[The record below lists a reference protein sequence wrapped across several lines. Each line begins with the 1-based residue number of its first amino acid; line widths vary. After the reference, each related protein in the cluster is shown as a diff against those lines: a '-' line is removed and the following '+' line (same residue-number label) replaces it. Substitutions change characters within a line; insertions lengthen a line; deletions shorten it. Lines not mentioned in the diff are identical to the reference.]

1 MKHNKD
7 PTKQHSFFKLKKL
20 YNMKNLTLILLII
33 SLLFAC
39 KKETPKQFSN
49 WKMDEQAYSSNNVT
63 TSIGKAIA
71 NLDCWDK
78 NRFGI
83 RFYSFSVSHP
93 NSLPDAGE
101 FLLVKD
107 NPSQNPNM
115 VLLYLY
121 IDTVG
126 YAPSPSETK
135 YLKAERV
142 EGKIRYTLP
151 PMWYVNYYNTDDSVF
166 VEGIFNEP

>member
-1 MKHNKD
+1 
-7 PTKQHSFFKLKKL
+7 
-20 YNMKNLTLILLII
+20 MKNLILILLII
-33 SLLFAC
+33 LLLFAC
-39 KKETPKQFSN
+39 KKETPKQFSY
-49 WKMDEQAYSSNNVT
+49 WKMDEQTYSSNNVT

-71 NLDCWDK
+71 NVNCHDR
-78 NRFGI
+78 NRFDI
-83 RFYSFSVSHP
+83 TFYSFSISHP

-107 NPSQNPNM
+107 NPTQKANM

-121 IDTVG
+121 IDTVS

-142 EGKIRYTLP
+142 EGKIKYTLP
-151 PMWYVNYYNTDDSVF
+151 PMWYVNYYNPNDSVF